1 MVKPTR
7 TRNAPKRLIEEAQHD
22 LRNSTRSSM
31 EETLASIR
39 KKQSKHGN
47 TNSDKKAD
55 MLYRMLR
62 RTVGTLSAKINK
74 LTEEVKETK
83 STMEGGS
90 QINETSEVFTNDT
103 TQADKEI
110 LENVV
115 NDNTSIGRVPERDE
129 TIQTP
134 TENEQKSII
143 YNIQNINIEKPKFGD
158 GKGTHPVTF
167 LEDLDAYIKKT
178 SSTNNIID
186 KILECLM
193 GNARDWARI
202 YKARWSNLEDFK
214 MDFLATYWGEKEQ
227 NELRRTIVQGN
238 WDQEA
243 NPSML
248 DYYLALVGKAQM
260 LTYKLPEKQMITDLV
275 RHFPKNVQQG
285 WITSKI
291 DSIIG
296 TAEYL
301 RSMDDINKQERRRFP
316 NLNKTNSTN
325 KSGEKRQ
332 TEFAGN
338 YQRWKKPRVN
348 FVNAEDQH
356 PEPEVEVVN
365 EVALN

>member
-1 MVKPTR
+1 MVRPARKR
-7 TRNAPKRLIEEAQHD
+7 KEPKRPIEETQPD
-22 LRNSTRSSM
+22 TGNSIQPNTR
-31 EETLASIR
+31 ETLVR
-39 KKQSKHGN
+39 KRKTQPKQNDNGSG
-47 TNSDKKAD
+47 KKAD
-55 MLYRMLR
+55 VLYRMLR
-62 RTVGTLSAKINK
+62 QTIGTLSAKINK
-74 LTEEVKETK
+74 LTEEVNEAKLSMET
-83 STMEGGS
+83 GNR
-90 QINETSEVFTNDT
+90 INETSEISTNDV
-103 TQADKEI
+103 TQANEEI
-110 LENVV
+110 LIS
-115 NDNTSIGRVPERDE
+115 DSSSIGRGLERGVA
-129 TIQTP
+129 TQTL
-134 TENEQKSII
+134 TENEHRNII
-143 YNIQNINIEKPKFGD
+143 YNIQNVNIEKPKFGD

-178 SSTNNIID
+178 SSANNILD
-186 KILECLM
+186 KILECLT

-348 FVNAEDQH
+348 FVNAADQH